1 MFTMD
6 ITDEER
12 GILVELLQ
20 NCLSDL
26 KTEILRSEG
35 HDYKEYLKSRRAV
48 LMRLYNE
55 LLAHSRVRE
64 GV

>member
-6 ITDEER
+6 LTDQER
-12 GILVELLQ
+12 GVLVELLQ
-20 NCLSDL
+20 NCLSEL

-35 HDYKEYLKSRRAV
+35 HEYKEYLKARRAV

-55 LLAHSRVRE
+55 LLAQANVPAR
-64 GV
+64 

>member
-12 GILVELLQ
+12 SILIELLQ
-20 NCLSDL
+20 SCLSDL

-35 HDYKEYLKSRRAV
+35 HDYKEYLKARRAV

-55 LLAHSRVRE
+55 LLAQANVPAM
-64 GV
+64 